1 MESNIIKFYKFMN
14 KKVMQVKSPNS
25 FIAYKLF
32 NASRISIL
40 LAKEIWWIY
49 ILLKTYYPVFYFIG

>member
-1 MESNIIKFYKFMN
+1 MN

-25 FIAYKLF
+25 FIAYKPF